1 MKISHILDKHHLEG
15 RKLMRNS
22 KEAQSTKRD
31 VSSSD
36 QHQNV
41 KDRREEEGIIIT
53 FWVRIQED
61 QTQANHMVSHK
72 DWVRRGKNSG
82 KENSK

>member
-1 MKISHILDKHHLEG
+1 
-15 RKLMRNS
+15 MRNS
-22 KEAQSTKRD
+22 KVAQSTRRD

-53 FWVRIQED
+53 F
-61 QTQANHMVSHK
+61 
-72 DWVRRGKNSG
+72 
-82 KENSK
+82 